1 MPRTA
6 ARAALNLPSGRCHK
20 EQYGQPCW
28 ALGLIKFNT
37 VPINPTL
44 PEAFQF
50 QQFHPRHSHQTSLR
64 PTGAAIT
71 TKQSFLSAAVV
82 WAGPVDAQ
90 GIGLGDTCPVRIC
103 RWHIRLI
110 NVRLVRLAL
119 CLCLIYGSLKGL
131 VLCPHPEPTPD
142 AIVEAAS
149 RDWIRINEKSF
160 NLRETGGDTYIPSP
174 SYVVASI

>member
-6 ARAALNLPSGRCHK
+6 ARAALNLPSGRSSVIRNNMDSHV
-20 EQYGQPCW
+20 GPW
-28 ALGLIKFNT
+28 DSSNLT
-37 VPINPTL
+37 P
-44 PEAFQF
+44 FQF

-82 WAGPVDAQ
+82 WAGPVDAE
-90 GIGLGDTCPVRIC
+90 GIGLGDTCPVRRLC
-103 RWHIRLI
+103 RWHMRLM
-110 NVRLVRLAL
+110 NVRIVRLAL

-142 AIVEAAS
+142 AIVEPAS

-160 NLRETGGDTYIPSP
+160 HLREMGGDTYIPSP